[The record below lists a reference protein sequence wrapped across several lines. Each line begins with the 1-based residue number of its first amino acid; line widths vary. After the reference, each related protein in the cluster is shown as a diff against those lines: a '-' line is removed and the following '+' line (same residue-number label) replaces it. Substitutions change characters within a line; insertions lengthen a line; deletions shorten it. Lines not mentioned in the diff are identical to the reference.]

1 MHILLYK
8 QLRLYI
14 DLYIKKQHIFL
25 LRNRSDNLY
34 SIYIFQI
41 KSSLIWKVQT
51 RNLFCFVNH

>member
-25 LRNRSDNLY
+25 LCNRSDNLY

>member
-14 DLYIKKQHIFL
+14 DLYIKMQHIFL